1 MTGQAV
7 VQTNETMPEQTAG
20 WQPVTGARL
29 EERSFDVLADARQAA
44 VRLLGSEVLAVH
56 ERDLLRD
63 VAARIDQT
71 VARKRELGHI
81 DKELEGPRER
91 WPEWDFRRDD
101 SGWVADSKDS
111 MCRLRSSSLPALE
124 EKVRQEEDT
133 WSQLSGRR
141 LPLGERLRWAEANRA
156 RGRAEG

>member
-1 MTGQAV
+1 MTG
-7 VQTNETMPEQTAG
+7 TSLEQ
-20 WQPVTGARL
+20 
-29 EERSFDVLADARQAA
+29 RSFDVLADARQAA
-44 VRLLGSEVLAVH
+44 VRLLGSDVLVVC

-63 VAARIDQT
+63 LAARINQA
-71 VARKRELGHI
+71 VARKRELDHI

-101 SGWVADSKDS
+101 GEWVAESKDG

-124 EKVRQEEDT
+124 EQVRLEEDR
-133 WSQLSGRR
+133 WPQIVGRW

-156 RGRAEG
+156 LGRAEG